1 LSIKIFLKAA
11 AFCLSNHPFENLNN
25 LHKIDR
31 QKGLLLLK
39 EHASLKLSVCI
50 DEIQP
55 APAFVTTI
63 IYFTMSVELR
73 VPFWSTS
80 FRNLQ
85 PMNERQECLTSE

>member
-63 IYFTMSVELR
+63 IYFTMSVELGFHSGQQVSGICNQR
-73 VPFWSTS
+73 
-80 FRNLQ
+80 
-85 PMNERQECLTSE
+85 MNAKNV